1 MNIMLEYIRT
11 LIPPSWRTSPAGW
24 TSGNCPVCTQNGQAR
39 PDTKGRGGFSFND
52 DKFQYHCFNCGFK
65 TGFHSGGRV
74 NNRLKQLLKAFGASE
89 NDIHRLQLEVMRE
102 QDVATLLLKQ
112 ERRQK
117 LVIDWP
123 TVELPE
129 GALPFMDHEEIDTD
143 WINAAEYLTK
153 RGFDIEDDRLQ
164 FSFSKAPARMNKRFI
179 IPFYYQGRV
188 VGYTARWVGK
198 TPEGMPK
205 YYNQQ
210 PPKNFVYGL
219 DRQTA
224 DKQIVIVTEG
234 QLDAIVTDGIAIGS
248 NKINEDQAD
257 IIHSLQKHIVVLP
270 DADKPGM
277 AMVDAAIENN
287 WSVAF
292 PEWEDC
298 KDAGDALTKYGKL
311 YTMRSILDSIV
322 TNPTKIQV
330 LAKKYCK

>member
-1 MNIMLEYIRT
+1 MLEYIRT

-123 TVELPE
+123 TVELPA
-129 GALPFMDHEEIDTD
+129 GAMPFMDHEEIDNE
-143 WINAAEYLTK
+143 WIAAAEYLTK
-153 RGFDIEDDRLQ
+153 RGLDIEDDRLQ

-179 IPFYYQGRV
+179 IPFYYQCRM

-277 AMVDAAIENN
+277 AMVDAAIANN

>member
-1 MNIMLEYIRT
+1 MLEYIRT

-65 TGFHSGGRV
+65 TGFHIGGRV

>member
-248 NKINEDQAD
+248 NKINEDQSD

-277 AMVDAAIENN
+277 VMVDAAIENN

>member
-129 GALPFMDHEEIDTD
+129 GAMPFMDHEEINNE
-143 WINAAEYLTK
+143 WIAAAEYLTG
-153 RGFDIEDDRLQ
+153 RGLDIEDDRLQ

-179 IPFYYQGRV
+179 IPFYYQCRM

-277 AMVDAAIENN
+277 AMVDAAIANN